1 MIKVKTVEYYSIR
14 FRILEGYSQR
24 KMKIVKLMDSI
35 KQNFG
40 IQEDVG

>member
-1 MIKVKTVEYYSIR
+1 MMKVNTLEYYSIR
-14 FRILEGYSQR
+14 FGSLKGYSQR
-24 KMKIVKLMDSI
+24 KMKIVKLMDSS